1 MNGTK
6 LFNLVYMAQRR
17 RTYRRWQLESVN
29 RTARREEAEQP
40 QEWSATR
47 SWNVHVR
54 DGHMPESDMDME
66 KREPHRLRRAG
77 FSNAVTT

>member
-1 MNGTK
+1 MNGVK
-6 LFNLVYMAQRR
+6 LFNLVYRAQRR
-17 RTYRRWQLESVN
+17 RTYRRQLESVN

-47 SWNVHVR
+47 SWNVHVW

-77 FSNAVTT
+77 FSDAVTT